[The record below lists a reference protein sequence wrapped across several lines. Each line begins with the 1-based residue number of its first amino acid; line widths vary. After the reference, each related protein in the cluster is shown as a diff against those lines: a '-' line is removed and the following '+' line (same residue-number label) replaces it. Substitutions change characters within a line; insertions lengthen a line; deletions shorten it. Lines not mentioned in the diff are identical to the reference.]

1 MKTSRIFA
9 ALAACC
15 IAIVSCTKT
24 DPDANTVTIN
34 GATYENVK
42 ASCME
47 EHGLYFHFDFGDG
60 ITGNGLVDNRIGIET
75 VTFGKDGGYGDWLAI
90 QILEPGDKMYT
101 AVPKTGTQT
110 IKKKGDSYSVVI
122 DGKDENGKVYKVNV
136 LAKIVKEL

>member
-47 EHGLYFHFDFGDG
+47 GHGLYFKFDFGGG
-60 ITGNGLVDNRIGIET
+60 ITGTGLVDNRIGIET
-75 VTFGKDGGYGDWLAI
+75 LTFGKDGGYGDWLAI
-90 QILEPGDKMYT
+90 DVSYPGDKYYS
-101 AVPKTGTQT
+101 AVPETGTQT
-110 IKKKGDSYSVVI
+110 IKKKGNAYSVVI
-122 DGKDENGKVYKVNV
+122 DGKDENGKDYKVNI
-136 LAKIVKEL
+136 LANIVKEL

>member
-24 DPDANTVTIN
+24 DPDSNTVTIN

>member
-47 EHGLYFHFDFGDG
+47 EHGLYFHFDFG
-60 ITGNGLVDNRIGIET
+60 ITGTGLVDNRIGIET